1 MANKDW
7 SIATARNMSDESVK
21 GLPPTCVM
29 TSEFDHQHR
38 GARWFAD
45 RLKALAP
52 EKYLGFL
59 DIPGTTHCME
69 FHYPQPEVKWYFEDF
84 KKGFDAW
91 VAK

>member
-1 MANKDW
+1 
-7 SIATARNMSDESVK
+7 
-21 GLPPTCVM
+21 
-29 TSEFDHQHR
+29 
-38 GARWFAD
+38 
-45 RLKALAP
+45 LAP